1 MGFPLGLTANRCPF
15 IADSPPSGPDGRERE
30 FPRIPGLDLER
41 RDDIL
46 AAVPGTRVVR
56 GSYRTGTYG
65 SSFSSAGSMSPYENQ
80 VSIYAELETES
91 TAAELVP
98 LYRDGLVHPSWEI
111 IDEGSSVDLGW
122 FSWTVLDDEGGY
134 GTEGSW

>member
-1 MGFPLGLTANRCPF
+1 M
-15 IADSPPSGPDGRERE
+15 
-30 FPRIPGLDLER
+30 
-41 RDDIL
+41 
-46 AAVPGTRVVR
+46 VR

-80 VSIYAELETES
+80 VSICAELETES

-111 IDEGSSVDLGW
+111 VDEGSSGDFGR
-122 FSWTVLDDEGGY
+122 FSWTVTDGEDAVARKAGG
-134 GTEGSW
+134 GTVAR